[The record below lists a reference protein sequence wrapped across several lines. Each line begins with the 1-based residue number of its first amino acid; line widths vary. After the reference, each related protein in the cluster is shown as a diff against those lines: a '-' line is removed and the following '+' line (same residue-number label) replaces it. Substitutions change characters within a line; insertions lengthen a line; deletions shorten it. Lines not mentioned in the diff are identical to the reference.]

1 MTSQLLQIKGHYCLI
16 DCGEG
21 SQYQLKQFNVKVSKI
36 KYIFISHLHGDHYF
50 GLPGLLSSF
59 NLLGRKEPIY
69 IFGPA
74 ALRDVLVSIN
84 KASAAVYSFKIY
96 FVDTQVS
103 NFEKLIETDDFLV
116 CSFPLDHRI
125 ACTGFL
131 FKEKPNKAKLIA
143 NKIPPDFP
151 FELRRALKDGKTVNW
166 KDTTYNHSDY
176 TLPPEHPKSYAFC
189 SDTAYSENIISYIQG
204 TALLYHEATFNNEDL
219 HRAIKT
225 RHSTAAQAAEIAL
238 KAAVGNLIIGHF
250 SIRYRELDQLLNE
263 AQNIF
268 SNTSLAKEG
277 ELFYL

>member
-21 SQYQLKQFNVKVSKI
+21 TQYQLKQFNVKVSKI

-59 NLLGRKEPIY
+59 NLLGRKEPIC

-74 ALRDVLVSIN
+74 ALRDVLISIN
-84 KASAAVYSFKIY
+84 KASGAVYSFKIH
-96 FVDTQVS
+96 FVDTQDLKFDQLIDTEDFSVS
-103 NFEKLIETDDFLV
+103 
-116 CSFPLDHRI
+116 SFPLDHRI

-143 NKIPPDFP
+143 EKIPNDFP
-151 FELRRALKDGKTVNW
+151 FELRRDLKEGKTVNW
-166 KDTTYNHSDY
+166 NGITFAHSDF
-176 TLPPEHPKSYAFC
+176 TLPPADPKSYAFC
-189 SDTAYSENIISYIQG
+189 SDTAYNERIINYIEG
-204 TALLYHEATFNNEDL
+204 VDLLYHEATFNNEDL

-225 RHSTAAQAAEIAL
+225 RHSTATQAAEIAL
-238 KAAVGNLIIGHF
+238 KAAVSKLIIGHF
-250 SIRYRELDQLLNE
+250 SIRYRGLNQLLTE

-268 SNTSLAKEG
+268 SNTSLAREG
-277 ELFYL
+277 ELFHL

>member
-1 MTSQLLQIKGHYCLI
+1 MTSQILQIKGHYCLI

-21 SQYQLKQFNVKVSKI
+21 TQYQLKQFNVKVSKI

-69 IFGPA
+69 IYGPA

-84 KASAAVYSFKIY
+84 KASGAIYSFKIN
-96 FVDTQVS
+96 FIDTQAS
-103 NFEKLIETDDFLV
+103 NFEKLIDTDDFSV
-116 CSFPLDHRI
+116 SSFPLDHRI

-131 FKEKPNKAKLIA
+131 FQEKSNKAKLMA
-143 NKIPPDFP
+143 DKIPENFP
-151 FELRRALKDGKTVNW
+151 FELRRALKEGKTVTWNG
-166 KDTTYNHSDY
+166 TTYYHSDF
-176 TLPPEHPKSYAFC
+176 TLPPAKPKSYAFC
-189 SDTAYSENIISYIQG
+189 SDTAYNEDIIGYIHG
-204 TALLYHEATFNNEDL
+204 AELLYHEATFNNDDL

-225 RHSTAAQAAEIAL
+225 RHSTAAQAAQIAL
-238 KAAVGNLIIGHF
+238 NAAVGQLIIGHF
-250 SIRYRELDQLLNE
+250 SVRYRELEELLQE

-268 SNTSLAKEG
+268 PNTKLAVEG